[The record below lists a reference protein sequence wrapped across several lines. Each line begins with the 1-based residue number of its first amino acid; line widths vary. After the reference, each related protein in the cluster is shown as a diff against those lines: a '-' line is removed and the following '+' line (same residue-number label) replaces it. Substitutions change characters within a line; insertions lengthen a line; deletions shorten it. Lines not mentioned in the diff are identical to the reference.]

1 MPAYLDSVGFYRNEA
16 GFPAMRGMNRFSVME
31 VELDFAKIDAER
43 QRLGLTRLAID
54 DSLRILKIPAWALVL
69 NAGFEV
75 VTGLASLTVALGDS
89 AGATTF
95 MTATSAATSGAL
107 QLSTA
112 GGAAIKGY
120 TAENYLLATFAGANP
135 RSGKVRAFLTVVDI
149 KADLGSVPG
158 TIS

>member
-1 MPAYLDSVGFYRNEA
+1 MTAYLDSVGFNRNDA
-16 GFPAMRGMNRFSVME
+16 AFPAMRGANRFSVME
-31 VELDFAKIDAER
+31 ITLDFAKIDAAR
-43 QRLGLTRLAID
+43 QAGGLTQLAIN

-75 VTGLASLTVALGDS
+75 IDGLASLTIALGDS

-95 MTATSAATSGAL
+95 LAATAASTDGAL

-120 TAENYLLATFAGANP
+120 NEENYLLATFAGANP
-135 RSGKVRAFLTVVDI
+135 RSGKVRVFLTVVDV
-149 KADLGSVPG
+149 KADIGEVPG
-158 TIS
+158 TV